1 MLQPLSTCVQNGA
14 SVWHVAGT
22 FLTTYGKMVP
32 AVSSHAAPIAM
43 CNRTMTRDQKQWR
56 ICKTKQGCIC
66 ESRATGYS
74 TGSLAFGQL
83 NCRGQRESRCSPL
96 TMQLLVTQ
104 QVPQS
109 CLTQG
114 RKERGERLADI
125 LCPIRPVGRSVAL
138 RAPCCS
144 QGYRILKYRTS
155 CTPTVHPPHTC
166 TCTCACTVVVGLRET
181 VT

>member
-125 LCPIRPVGRSVAL
+125 LSPIIRPRSVR
-138 RAPCCS
+138 RAGFGGFG
-144 QGYRILKYRTS
+144 GYTFDRGCEDGGGPERPRT
-155 CTPTVHPPHTC
+155 
-166 TCTCACTVVVGLRET
+166 
-181 VT
+181 